1 MEIQGAA
8 KMMKWQVVFS
18 SSWTYN
24 NDNEEKNKQRV
35 EKIGY
40 SIPSKMWATPVGS
53 QRKEK
58 EENMNS
64 KKERLGFD
72 LTNDNLTVVGSSE
85 SAQNL

>member
-1 MEIQGAA
+1 
-8 KMMKWQVVFS
+8 
-18 SSWTYN
+18 
-24 NDNEEKNKQRV
+24 
-35 EKIGY
+35 
-40 SIPSKMWATPVGS
+40 MWATPVGS